1 MKELNISKMLI
12 TPVTLKASA
21 LVLWI
26 LVALLPNSA
35 FSSRRMHNIYWNT
48 TNPMFRIDTTDNI
61 IDVNT
66 GNLPWEYDQ
75 VRDVMNILRVK
86 FWKLDKSN

>member
-1 MKELNISKMLI
+1 MLI
-12 TPVTLKASA
+12 SPITLKASA

-26 LVALLPNSA
+26 LVALLPRSA
-35 FSSRRMHNIYWNT
+35 LSSRRMHNIYWNT

-75 VRDVMNILRVK
+75 VTRN
-86 FWKLDKSN
+86 

>member
-1 MKELNISKMLI
+1 MLI
-12 TPVTLKASA
+12 TPVTSKGSA

-26 LVALLPNSA
+26 LVALLPRSA

-75 VRDVMNILRVK
+75 VSHVSYKLNCNSRDFRDLSSAWIR
-86 FWKLDKSN
+86 